1 AEEYHTRRTRRTR
14 LTALLPKDSL
24 AIIPSSTLQYR
35 SGVVFHEFHQN
46 PDFIYLTGWAEPSP
60 ALAVLESLDGAGEY
74 QWTMFVTPDRNSW
87 DTLWNGPVNGLV
99 AARDVWNAD
108 EVFTINDV
116 DRELP
121 KILARSTS
129 LPILVPNRGSP

>member
-1 AEEYHTRRTRRTR
+1 VTRNITAEEYHTRRTR
-14 LTALLPKDSL
+14 LTALLPKGSL

-46 PDFIYLTGWAEPSP
+46 PDFLYLTGWTEPSP

-99 AARDVWNAD
+99 AA
-108 EVFTINDV
+108 
-116 DRELP
+116 
-121 KILARSTS
+121 
-129 LPILVPNRGSP
+129 